1 MERKEMLKE
10 LKDLKRRLVAVSLAA
25 TMTLGVSACS
35 KNSEEKP
42 YASESLSMEDY
53 FEPHADSEKSCFM
66 TYYIDNVDTEDLGGK
81 TFEEWDK
88 IYKEARSSL
97 ASIED
102 IKANKKDALKYESIM
117 NSALYY
123 MGLSV
128 LKGQVLETLQINP
141 NNVEKI
147 RVHYEFGERMEYT
160 VKISCKDQKGKEQES
175 KKSGNKKDE
184 YTEYDITSKIGRN
197 MVETIVAAQYDN
209 ISSKHKL
216 TDYDKAYQEIC
227 EFMLCKGTTYTSH
240 LSSMPKIKFSLDSN
254 RVKTFNQNNNEG
266 FQKTIQKGE

>member
-1 MERKEMLKE
+1 MERKEMLKK
-10 LKDLKRRLVAVSLAA
+10 LNDLKRSLVAVSLAA

-42 YASESLSMEDY
+42 YVSESLSMEDY
-53 FEPHADSEKSCFM
+53 FEPHADSETDCFM
-66 TYYIDNVDTEDLGGK
+66 TYYIDNADTEDLGGK

-97 ASIED
+97 ESDED
-102 IKANKKDALKYESIM
+102 IKTNKEEALKYESIM
-117 NSALYY
+117 NRALYY

-147 RVHYEFGERMEYT
+147 KVHYKFDERMEYT
-160 VKISCKDQKGKEQES
+160 VKISRKEQES
-175 KKSGNKKDE
+175 QKSGSQKDE
-184 YTEYDITSKIGRN
+184 YTEYDISPSKVGRN
-197 MVETIVAAQYDN
+197 MIETIVAAQNDD

-227 EFMLCKGTTYTSH
+227 EFMLCKGTTYTSY

-254 RVKTFNQNNNEG
+254 KVKTFNQMNNEG
-266 FQKTIQKGE
+266 FQKTMQKGE

>member
-10 LKDLKRRLVAVSLAA
+10 LKDLKRRIVAVSLAA

-42 YASESLSMEDY
+42 YVSESLSMEDY
-53 FEPHADSEKSCFM
+53 FEPHADSETDCFM
-66 TYYIDNVDTEDLGGK
+66 TYYIDNADTEDLGGK

-97 ASIED
+97 ESDED
-102 IKANKKDALKYESIM
+102 IKKNKENALKYESIM

-147 RVHYEFGERMEYT
+147 RVHYAFDERMEYT
-160 VKISCKDQKGKEQES
+160 VKISCKEQES
-175 KKSGNKKDE
+175 QKSGSKKDG
-184 YTEYDITSKIGRN
+184 YMEYDISPSKIGRN
-197 MVETIVAAQYDN
+197 MVETIVAAQNDN

-227 EFMLCKGTTYTSH
+227 EFMLCKGTTYTSY

-254 RVKTFNQNNNEG
+254 KVKTFNQKNNEG
-266 FQKTIQKGE
+266 FQKTMQKGE